1 MSAKTETATPYSS
14 RPACGVP
21 TLTHDSWRYC
31 RDDRVTRGVIV
42 ATTAYPVRQDDYKRD
57 NEEKIMRAFRAF
69 DPEGKGFIDGEYL
82 KNMLMARGDS
92 FRPKEAQEMLA
103 AAVEESS
110 GRIYYEDFAA
120 LLANDGRED

>member
-1 MSAKTETATPYSS
+1 MKEEYT
-14 RPACGVP
+14 
-21 TLTHDSWRYC
+21 
-31 RDDRVTRGVIV
+31 
-42 ATTAYPVRQDDYKRD
+42 RD

-69 DPEGKGFIDGEYL
+69 DPEGKGYIEGEYL
-82 KNMLMARGDS
+82 KNILMTRGDS

-120 LLANDGRED
+120 LLANDGRADN